1 MLFYFISKK
10 IINIWLVTVTDNMS
24 QISGIRNK
32 MQEFVVMAQI

>member
-24 QISGIRNK
+24 QISGICNK